1 MFSKKQKNLS
11 ALNTIESVLEML
23 SKETKKH
30 TDNLT
35 HVSMALKPHWE
46 QNVQTETQNIICINR
61 GRQAL
66 ESALDSMK
74 DFKQKRISNL
84 NQYQISSIFLLES
97 WKFLTSDPNR
107 AERLH
112 LVTGTITEEG
122 TIVLSRMEQV
132 DMESQSPVYVQAKRE
147 DSHKK
152 IVSLSEDFGHLL
164 LGMFHSHTSNGAG
177 STSPSSIDIQNLK
190 RKEKIG
196 INCLGG
202 IFSLDG
208 YIRFFALRPFEIH
221 VYGKGVS
228 QIKVDE
234 CEAIFKIE
242 DKGNFK

>member
-11 ALNTIESVLEML
+11 AHKTIENAIQML
-23 SKETKKH
+23 SKGTEKH
-30 TDNLT
+30 TANLIGA
-35 HVSMALKPHWE
+35 SESLEPHWE
-46 QNVQTETQNIICINR
+46 KSIQTETLNIICINR
-61 GRQAL
+61 GREAL
-66 ESALDSMK
+66 ARTLDSMTDLKK
-74 DFKQKRISNL
+74 DISNKNL
-84 NQYQISSIFLLES
+84 YQISSIFLLES
-97 WKFLTSDPNR
+97 WKFLASDPKR

-112 LVTGTITEEG
+112 LVTGTITEDG
-122 TIVLSRMEQV
+122 TKVLSRIEKVEMEH
-132 DMESQSPVYVQAKRE
+132 QSPAYVQAKRNA
-147 DSHKK
+147 SHKK

-177 STSPSSIDIQNLK
+177 STSPSSIDIQNLR

-208 YIRFFALRPFEIH
+208 FIRFFSLKPFEIQ

-228 QIKVDE
+228 EIKKKE

-242 DKGNFK
+242 NKGNFR